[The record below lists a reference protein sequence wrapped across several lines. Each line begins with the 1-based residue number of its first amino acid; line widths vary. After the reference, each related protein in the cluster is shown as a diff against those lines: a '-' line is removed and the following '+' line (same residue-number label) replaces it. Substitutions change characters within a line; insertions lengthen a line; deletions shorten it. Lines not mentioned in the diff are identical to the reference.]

1 MFTLVNSIAA
11 FSLGVLDGVLGT
23 MYGDFGILNTVYGLS
38 VFLPGTAV
46 FVRRMHDINF
56 SGWWVLFPIVNI
68 VLAVRRGQRGDNR
81 FGPDPQLESNEA
93 DRDVVAG
100 MKRKLLAGIGVLAA
114 FSLAIIGGVF
124 GRVGG
129 RAIGDSTFQSQP
141 PATQELV
148 TVAASETNKLAP
160 MMVDRDT
167 ELMNAIGV
175 GSILTYNYRL
185 VNVEADGI
193 NKAQFQTDVLELL
206 KPDVVRQACTT
217 PETREGLL
225 DRGSSCA
232 SCTTT
237 NTENT
242 SPISPSPCRL
252 ADRHRLA
259 WRLGRDRRDATGAD
273 RQRTDFDRPA
283 LMRSLP
289 TCEPTSAS

>member
-1 MFTLVNSIAA
+1 MNWYVTVLNKYAVFTGRARRKEFWMFTLVNSIAA
-11 FSLGVLDGVLGT
+11 FSLGVLDGILGT

-81 FGPDPQLESNEA
+81 FGPDPQLENNEA

-129 RAIGDSTFQSQP
+129 RAIGDSLFQSQP

-193 NKAQFQTDVLELL
+193 NKPQFQTDILELL

-225 DRGSSCA
+225 ERGVELRFVYHDQHREYLSDI
-232 SCTTT
+232 TVTVQT
-237 NTENT
+237 
-242 SPISPSPCRL
+242 CR
-252 ADRHRLA
+252 
-259 WRLGRDRRDATGAD
+259 
-273 RQRTDFDRPA
+273 
-283 LMRSLP
+283 
-289 TCEPTSAS
+289 